1 MNGILRNFV
10 YGLMGLGALIGT
22 IGCETA
28 PPAVTQP
35 TVPTTGVPRTPT
47 VSQPPSTVTAPAVTS
62 SSQNTIVAVAQE
74 SQQAPTPVAAT
85 PSRTPAE
92 LALAEGVDIYNQGNN
107 YAAAIKRLQ
116 EAKKLASDSVY
127 IQQDAD
133 KFTAFSFC
141 LMNLKVRCRQHFV
154 MLLSKDSSYELSN
167 AEANH
172 PMWGTTF
179 KEAKASLI
187 KKPPLKK

>member
-1 MNGILRNFV
+1 MKLTSVNSFSATI
-10 YGLMGLGALIGT
+10 GLAALLVLV
-22 IGCETA
+22 GCETA
-28 PPAVTQP
+28 PPVAPP
-35 TVPTTGVPRTPT
+35 TGEVTTGT
-47 VSQPPSTVTAPAVTS
+47 
-62 SSQNTIVAVAQE
+62 VAVGGTTGNPDTQI
-74 SQQAPTPVAAT
+74 APPGPRPVTVNPIGIDPPPPPVAAT

-172 PMWGTTF
+172 PMWGATF

-187 KKPPLKK
+187 KKPPVKK